1 MEKEG
6 FRWNGRKG
14 KDKGAYP
21 LIDDT
26 RGPGFQGQGRESASL
41 TSHRDKSSWDPRLS
55 RCCCPTFCAPLLDR
69 PVNLGSPVQLV
80 LRFLR
85 SRITR
90 GKEKKKRKKRC
101 TFRLHGFSGRKKGK
115 PLSLCSPCVNFS
127 MIGEYFEDTFTL
139 SRGIRLTRRVQGG
152 KKRFLL
158 LELRQNT
165 RTAATA
171 ATITV
176 HNYRLRELNTSVGN
190 TRPRRGL

>member
-1 MEKEG
+1 M
-6 FRWNGRKG
+6 
-14 KDKGAYP
+14 
-21 LIDDT
+21 
-26 RGPGFQGQGRESASL
+26 
-41 TSHRDKSSWDPRLS
+41 
-55 RCCCPTFCAPLLDR
+55 
-69 PVNLGSPVQLV
+69 
-80 LRFLR
+80 
-85 SRITR
+85 
-90 GKEKKKRKKRC
+90 
-101 TFRLHGFSGRKKGK
+101 FRLHGFSGRKKGK

-139 SRGIRLTRRVQGG
+139 SRGIRLTRRLEGG

-165 RTAATA
+165 RNAATA